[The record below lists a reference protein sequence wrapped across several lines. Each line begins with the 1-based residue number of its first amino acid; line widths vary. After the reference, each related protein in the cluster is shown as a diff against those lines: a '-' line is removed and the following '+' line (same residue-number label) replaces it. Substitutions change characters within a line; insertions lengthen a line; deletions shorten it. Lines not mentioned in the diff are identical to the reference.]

1 MFKLSTVSF
10 VQALHFTSTCICHVL
25 LVLFGSALLLCK
37 CKNGSKFE
45 SGVFFFFFCGEYK
58 GMVLIVASAGLSGQ
72 FCASKH
78 EVIAA

>member
-1 MFKLSTVSF
+1 MEVSLKVVF
-10 VQALHFTSTCICHVL
+10 
-25 LVLFGSALLLCK
+25 
-37 CKNGSKFE
+37 
-45 SGVFFFFFCGEYK
+45 FFFFFCGEYK